1 MIDWTRVEEL
11 RREVGED
18 DFPEVVEIFLEE
30 VNELFERLPEA
41 AQNGTL
47 AEDLHFLKGSAASL
61 GFVGLSA
68 LCETGEQHCALGTTA
83 DFCVDRLHSGYESE
97 RREFLAGLTPAAA

>member
-30 VNELFERLPEA
+30 VNELFERLPKA

-61 GFVGLSA
+61 GFLGLST
-68 LCETGEQHCALGTTA
+68 LCETGERHCALGTTA
-83 DFCVDRLHSGYESE
+83 AFCIEHLRSGYESE
-97 RREFLAGLTPAAA
+97 RREFLTGLKPAAA